1 MVTVITSVTQNWPIT
16 SVVRHYLQVAT
27 EKNEQENKTKGYF
40 VKPECDVVN
49 VNVVT
54 EAHIKHLYDPI

>member
-27 EKNEQENKTKGYF
+27 EKMNRK
-40 VKPECDVVN
+40 
-49 VNVVT
+49 
-54 EAHIKHLYDPI
+54 IKQRDTS